1 LAPLLD
7 IQDLRTEIRL
17 RRATVHAIDGVSLS
31 LAPGECLGIVGE
43 SGSGKTM
50 TALSIMRLL
59 PGGGEVVGG
68 RIFVDGTDV
77 AALSEDRMEDVR
89 GNLIGM
95 IFQDPLTSLNP
106 TMTIGDQIAESV
118 RLHRGASKAAALER
132 AVEVLGLVGMPRP
145 AERVSQYP
153 HQLSGGM
160 RQRVMI
166 AMALACEPKLLIADE
181 PTTALDVT
189 IQKQI
194 LELID
199 SLRRRLGM
207 SVILVTHDLGVIAGT
222 ADRVAVMYAGRI
234 VETAT
239 TESLFANPR
248 HPYTEALFEALPER
262 AVVVEE
268 GGLAGGRA
276 GRRLYNIPGQPPD
289 LTSPPHGCKFAP
301 RCRYAREECR
311 ETEPSLTEASGSHA
325 YRCFF
330 PVGRDVDVGAPA
342 HDLEALQN
350 PVEPRDVS
358 LENQGEILQDQKPQV
373 QRLEDQSQKKRGS
386 DGGLGGYFRR
396 LSPSSGRSAEISPET
411 SASPEAGE
419 VVGDRV
425 TGPPSL
431 SDGAGTSAGGAGT
444 SAESGTSVGSGTPVG
459 SETPVGPGAAGP
471 AETDEGHRL
480 AGSGSGTDGGTGGG
494 GTPEGGVAAA
504 SGAGAVTAA
513 GAAGMVV
520 TGNGAARQRAGSP
533 GDTVLVVSHLV
544 KNFTVTAGAVL
555 QRRVGE
561 VSAVAD
567 VSFEIPTGSTFG
579 MVGESGCGKT
589 TVGRL
594 IVGLEK
600 PSAGSIVLGGRDLA
614 SLPWRER
621 RRQARLV
628 QMMFQDSYASMDP
641 RMRVGTI
648 LREPMIIQRDGN
660 RSAQTKRV
668 SAMLDEVGL
677 PAAAA
682 ERYPHEFS
690 GGQRQRLGL
699 ARALML
705 RPSMIVADEPVSA
718 LDVSIQ
724 AQILN
729 LMLDLQREH
738 GLTYLFIS
746 HDLSVVRYM
755 ADVIGVMYL
764 GKLVE
769 VGPADAVYSAPVHPY
784 TRGLIDTVPV
794 ADPVLERAKENQ
806 GVRGELPS
814 AVAPPSGCRFRTRCP
829 RAQDLCAAEE
839 PPLRPFSADG
849 HLGACHF
856 PLYEPDPSV

>member
-31 LAPGECLGIVGE
+31 VAPGECLGIVGE

-59 PGGGEVVGG
+59 PGGGEVVNG

-77 AALSEDRMEDVR
+77 AALSEQRMEDVR

-106 TMTIGDQIAESV
+106 TMSIGDQIAESV

-166 AMALACEPKLLIADE
+166 AMALANEPKLLIADE

-234 VETAT
+234 VETGT
-239 TESLFANPR
+239 TEALFANPR

-262 AVVVEE
+262 AAVVVE
-268 GGLAGGRA
+268 GGPAGGRA

-289 LTSPPHGCKFAP
+289 LTAPPHGCKFAA
-301 RCRYAREECR
+301 RCRYVREECR
-311 ETEPSLTEASGSHA
+311 QTEPALTDMGGTHA

-330 PVGRDVDVGAPA
+330 PVGRDVDLGAPA

-350 PVEPRDVS
+350 PVESRDAS

-425 TGPPSL
+425 TGPSSL
-431 SDGAGTSAGGAGT
+431 RDGAGTAAGGAGT
-444 SAESGTSVGSGTPVG
+444 SAGSETAVGSGSAVG
-459 SETPVGPGAAGP
+459 SGAAG
-471 AETDEGHRL
+471 AVV
-480 AGSGSGTDGGTGGG
+480 AGD
-494 GTPEGGVAAA
+494 
-504 SGAGAVTAA
+504 
-513 GAAGMVV
+513 
-520 TGNGAARQRAGSP
+520 GAARQRAGSP

-769 VGPADAVYSAPVHPY
+769 VGPADSVYSTPVHPY

-839 PPLRPFSADG
+839 PPLRPFTADG
-849 HLGACHF
+849 HLAACHF

>member
-268 GGLAGGRA
+268 GGPAGGRA

-480 AGSGSGTDGGTGGG
+480 AGSSSGTDGGTGGG

-769 VGPADAVYSAPVHPY
+769 VGPADSVYSTPVHPY

-794 ADPVLERAKENQ
+794 ADPVLERAKESQ